1 MVLESSLAVVMKD
14 AAGKMLGVSAT
25 DVALDQL
32 QKRFGAIHPFD
43 TGYVRMVS
51 EGGLYVVSAKP
62 ELLGKPVPKEDALAS
77 HLEQIKKGEDF
88 IFEDGGFTHFF
99 HPVKV
104 GDTGQFWTLGFPSP
118 RQPLL
123 PMPKTIADGHPD
135 RRGGAGGDPAGTD
148 GRGTH
153 ADPTAQQAGR
163 HHGPTGLRP
172 WRPDCTHADCQPR

>member
-123 PMPKTIADGHPD
+123 PMPKSN
-135 RRGGAGGDPAGTD
+135 R
-148 GRGTH
+148 
-153 ADPTAQQAGR
+153 
-163 HHGPTGLRP
+163 
-172 WRPDCTHADCQPR
+172 